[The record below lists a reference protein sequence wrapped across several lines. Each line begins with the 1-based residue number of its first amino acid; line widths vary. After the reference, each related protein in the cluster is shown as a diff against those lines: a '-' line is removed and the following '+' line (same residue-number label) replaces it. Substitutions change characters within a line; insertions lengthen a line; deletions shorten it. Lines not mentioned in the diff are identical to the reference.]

1 MFHVC
6 ISRKYGKKTPKST
19 SRLRKIDATRN
30 YFLEEIKRN

>member
-1 MFHVC
+1 MYACLINMVKENL
-6 ISRKYGKKTPKST
+6 SQQ